1 MLSTLNSLFI
11 AAVLAGTPLLLG
23 ALGEILTEKSGNLNL
38 GVEGM
43 MFMGAITG
51 LAGSYYYEQAVLAS
65 GGNPNGVI
73 SAGIALICSFLAG
86 TLGALIYAFL
96 TITLRAN
103 QNVTGLTLTIFGT
116 GFGNFFGEYIGQKA
130 GGYVAV
136 GDATKAAFTNLHIPV
151 LSEIPVLGKL
161 LFQYN
166 WLVYFAIILAIV
178 MTWFFNKTRVG
189 LNLRAVGESPATA
202 DAAGILLFQYNWL
215 VYFAIILAIV
225 MTWFFNKTRVGL
237 NLRAVGESPATAD
250 AAGID
255 ITKYKYFATVIGGG
269 ICGIGGMYMS
279 MVTTK
284 GVWVHGCVSGYGWL
298 AVALVIFATWSPARG
313 MLVALVFGGLTIMR
327 MYVNI
332 PGLPAQIY
340 DMLPYVADNYAYVCQ
355 YSGTS
360 GTDLRYVAIC
370 GNDSGADYYQYA

>member
-1 MLSTLNSLFI
+1 MFNTLNSLFI

-23 ALGEILTEKSGNLNL
+23 ALGEILTEKAGNLNL

-51 LAGSYYYEQAVLAS
+51 LAGSYYYEQAVLKAGGNVS
-65 GGNPNGVI
+65 GGI
-73 SAGIALICSFLAG
+73 SALIALLCSFLAG
-86 TLGALIYAFL
+86 SFGALIYSFL

-136 GDATKAAFTNLHIPV
+136 SDVTKSAFSKLHIPV
-151 LSEIPVLGKL
+151 FSDIPVLGKL

-166 WLVYFAIILAIV
+166 WLVYLAIV
-178 MTWFFNKTRVG
+178 LALVMAWFFNK
-189 LNLRAVGESPATA
+189 S
-202 DAAGILLFQYNWL
+202 
-215 VYFAIILAIV
+215 
-225 MTWFFNKTRVGL
+225 RVGL

-255 ITKYKYFATVIGGG
+255 TTKYKYFATVIGGG

-279 MVTTK
+279 MVTTS

-298 AVALVIFATWSPARG
+298 AVALVIFATWSPLRG

-332 PGLPAQIY
+332 PGLPVQIY
-340 DMLPYVADNYAYVCQ
+340 DMLPYVATILVLVITSMRESKEHAQPKSCGTNYF
-355 YSGTS
+355 
-360 GTDLRYVAIC
+360 REER
-370 GNDSGADYYQYA
+370 

>member
-1 MLSTLNSLFI
+1 MLNTLNGLFI

-51 LAGSYYYEQAVLAS
+51 LAGSYYYEQAIIAS
-65 GGNPNGVI
+65 GGNPNGFV
-73 SAGIALICSFLAG
+73 SSMFALITSFLAG
-86 TLGALIYAFL
+86 SIGALIYGFL

-116 GFGNFFGEYIGQKA
+116 GFGNFLGEYIGQKA

-136 GDATKAAFTNLHIPV
+136 TEVTKKAFSGLDIPV
-151 LSEIPVLGKL
+151 LSDIPVIGPL

-166 WLVYFAIILAIV
+166 WLVYFAIIVAVV
-178 MTWFFNKTRVG
+178 MTWFFNRTRVG
-189 LNLRAVGESPATA
+189 LNLRAVGENPATA
-202 DAAGILLFQYNWL
+202 DAAGIN
-215 VYFAIILAIV
+215 
-225 MTWFFNKTRVGL
+225 
-237 NLRAVGESPATAD
+237 
-250 AAGID
+250 
-255 ITKYKYFATVIGGG
+255 ITLYKYLATVIGGG

-279 MVTTK
+279 MVTTS
-284 GVWVHGCVSGYGWL
+284 GVWVHNCVSGYGWL
-298 AVALVIFATWSPARG
+298 AVALVIFATWSPARA

-327 MYVNI
+327 MYVSI

-340 DMLPYVADNYAYVCQ
+340 DMFPYIATILVLVITSMRESKEHAQPKSCGLNYF
-355 YSGTS
+355 
-360 GTDLRYVAIC
+360 REER
-370 GNDSGADYYQYA
+370 

>member
-1 MLSTLNSLFI
+1 MLNTLSGLFT

-51 LAGSYYYEQAVLAS
+51 LAGSYYYEQGVISS
-65 GGNPNGVI
+65 GGTPNGVV
-73 SAGIALICSFLAG
+73 SALIALAVSFIAG
-86 TLGALIYAFL
+86 AFGALIYSFL

-116 GFGNFFGEYIGQKA
+116 GFGNFFGEYIGQNA

-136 GDATKAAFTNLHIPV
+136 SSVTKNAFSRLNIPV
-151 LSEIPVLGKL
+151 LSDIPVLGPL

-166 WLVYFAIILAIV
+166 WLVYFAIVLAVI
-178 MTWFFNKTRVG
+178 MAWFFNCSRVG
-189 LNLRAVGESPATA
+189 LNLRAVGEDPATA
-202 DAAGILLFQYNWL
+202 DAAGIN
-215 VYFAIILAIV
+215 I
-225 MTWFFNKTRVGL
+225 
-237 NLRAVGESPATAD
+237 TA
-250 AAGID
+250 
-255 ITKYKYFATVIGGG
+255 YKYAATVIGGG

-279 MVTTK
+279 MVTTS
-284 GVWVHGCVSGYGWL
+284 GVWVHDCVSGYGWL
-298 AVALVIFATWSPARG
+298 AVALVIFATWRPAKG
-313 MLVALVFGGLTIMR
+313 ILVAIVFGGLTVMR

-340 DMLPYVADNYAYVCQ
+340 DMLPYVATIVVLVVTSMRESREHAQPKSCGLNYF
-355 YSGTS
+355 
-360 GTDLRYVAIC
+360 REER
-370 GNDSGADYYQYA
+370 

>member
-1 MLSTLNSLFI
+1 MLSTLHNLFI

-23 ALGEILTEKSGNLNL
+23 ALGEILTQKSGNTNL

-51 LAGSYYYEQAVLAS
+51 LVGSFYYEQAA
-65 GGNPNGVI
+65 GEPNGVV
-73 SAGIALICSFLAG
+73 SALIALVVSFIAG
-86 TLGALIYAFL
+86 VLGALIYSFL

-136 GDATKAAFTNLHIPV
+136 SGTTKSAFSSVNIPILSDIPV
-151 LSEIPVLGKL
+151 IGPL

-166 WLVYFAIILAIV
+166 WMVYFAVFLALA
-178 MTWFFNKTRVG
+178 MAWFFKRTRLG
-189 LNLRAVGESPATA
+189 LNLRAVGE
-202 DAAGILLFQYNWL
+202 D
-215 VYFAIILAIV
+215 
-225 MTWFFNKTRVGL
+225 
-237 NLRAVGESPATAD
+237 PATAD

-255 ITKYKYFATVIGGG
+255 VRKYKYTATLIGGG
-269 ICGIGGMYMS
+269 ICGVGGMYMS
-279 MVTTK
+279 MVTTS
-284 GVWVHGCVSGYGWL
+284 GVWVHNCVSGYGWL
-298 AVALVIFATWSPARG
+298 AVALVIFATWSPSRG

-327 MYVNI
+327 MYISI

-340 DMLPYVADNYAYVCQ
+340 DMLPYVATILVLVVTSMRQSKEHAQPKSCGTNYF
-355 YSGTS
+355 
-360 GTDLRYVAIC
+360 REER
-370 GNDSGADYYQYA
+370 

>member
-1 MLSTLNSLFI
+1 MLNTLNGIFI

-51 LAGSYYYEQAVLAS
+51 LAGSYYYEQAVIGS
-65 GGNPNGVI
+65 GGNPNGAV
-73 SAGIALICSFLAG
+73 SSVIALLTSFAAG
-86 TLGALIYAFL
+86 SLGALIYSFL

-103 QNVTGLTLTIFGT
+103 QNVTGLKLTIFGT

-136 GDATKAAFTNLHIPV
+136 SEVTKKAFSGIDIPV
-151 LSEIPVLGKL
+151 LSDIPVLGPL
-161 LFQYN
+161 LFRYN
-166 WLVYFAIILAIV
+166 WVVYFAIAAALF
-178 MTWFFNKTRVG
+178 MTWFFNRTRVG
-189 LNLRAVGESPATA
+189 LNLRAVGEDPATA
-202 DAAGILLFQYNWL
+202 DAAGINTT
-215 VYFAIILAIV
+215 V
-225 MTWFFNKTRVGL
+225 
-237 NLRAVGESPATAD
+237 
-250 AAGID
+250 
-255 ITKYKYFATVIGGG
+255 YKYMATVIGGG

-279 MVTTK
+279 MVTTS
-284 GVWVHGCVSGYGWL
+284 GVWVHNCVSGYGWL

-327 MYVNI
+327 MYINI

-340 DMLPYVADNYAYVCQ
+340 DMFPYIATILVLVITSMRRSKEHAQPKSCGLNYF
-355 YSGTS
+355 
-360 GTDLRYVAIC
+360 REER
-370 GNDSGADYYQYA
+370 

>member
-1 MLSTLNSLFI
+1 MLSTLSSLFI

-51 LAGSYYYEQAVLAS
+51 LAGSYYYEQGVLKS
-65 GGNPNGVI
+65 GGNPNGAV
-73 SAGIALICSFLAG
+73 SAVIALLVAFLAG
-86 TLGALIYAFL
+86 AFGALIYSFL
-96 TITLRAN
+96 TISLRAN

-136 GDATKAAFTNLHIPV
+136 SGTTKAAFSKLHIPF
-151 LSEIPVLGKL
+151 LSDIPVIGKL
-161 LFQYN
+161 FFEYN
-166 WLVYFAIILAIV
+166 WLVYFSIILAII
-178 MTWFFNKTRVG
+178 MTWFFNKSRVG

-202 DAAGILLFQYNWL
+202 DAAGIN
-215 VYFAIILAIV
+215 
-225 MTWFFNKTRVGL
+225 
-237 NLRAVGESPATAD
+237 
-250 AAGID
+250 
-255 ITKYKYFATVIGGG
+255 ITKYKYLATVIGGG

-279 MVTTK
+279 MVTTS

-313 MLVALVFGGLTIMR
+313 MLVALIFGGLTIMR

-340 DMLPYVADNYAYVCQ
+340 DMLPYVATIIVLVVTSMRESKEHAQPRSCGTNYF
-355 YSGTS
+355 
-360 GTDLRYVAIC
+360 REER
-370 GNDSGADYYQYA
+370 

>member
-1 MLSTLNSLFI
+1 MLNTLNSLFI

-23 ALGEILTEKSGNLNL
+23 ALGEILTEKAGNLNL

-51 LAGSYYYEQAVLAS
+51 LAGSYFYEQAVLKS
-65 GGNPNGVI
+65 GGTVNGVL
-73 SAGIALICSFLAG
+73 SALIAMLCSFIAG
-86 TLGALIYAFL
+86 AAGALIYSFL

-116 GFGNFFGEYIGQKA
+116 GFANFFGEYIGQKA

-136 GDATKAAFTNLHIPV
+136 GDVTKKAFSSLHIPV
-151 LSEIPVLGKL
+151 LSDIPVLGKL

-166 WLVYFAIILAIV
+166 WLVYLAIAIAIV
-178 MTWFFNKTRVG
+178 MTWFFGSSRVG
-189 LNLRAVGESPATA
+189 LNLRAVGE
-202 DAAGILLFQYNWL
+202 D
-215 VYFAIILAIV
+215 
-225 MTWFFNKTRVGL
+225 
-237 NLRAVGESPATAD
+237 PATAD

-255 ITKYKYFATVIGGG
+255 TTKYKYIATIVGGG

-284 GVWVHGCVSGYGWL
+284 GVWVHGCVGGYGWL

-327 MYVNI
+327 MYINI

-340 DMLPYVADNYAYVCQ
+340 DMIPYVATILVLVITSMRESKEHAQPKSCGLNYF
-355 YSGTS
+355 
-360 GTDLRYVAIC
+360 REER
-370 GNDSGADYYQYA
+370 

>member
-51 LAGSYYYEQAVLAS
+51 LAGSYYYEQAVTKGGGTPS
-65 GGNPNGVI
+65 GAV
-73 SAGIALICSFLAG
+73 SALIALLVSFIAG
-86 TLGALIYAFL
+86 SFGALIYSFL
-96 TITLRAN
+96 TISLRAN

-116 GFGNFFGEYIGQKA
+116 GFGNFFGEYIGLKA
-130 GGYVAV
+130 GGYVTV
-136 GDATKAAFTNLHIPV
+136 SGITKDAFSRLHIPV
-151 LSEIPVLGKL
+151 LSDIPIIGKL

-166 WLVYFAIILAIV
+166 WLVYFAIILAVV
-178 MTWFFNKTRVG
+178 MTWFFNKSRVG
-189 LNLRAVGESPATA
+189 LNLRAIGEDPATA
-202 DAAGILLFQYNWL
+202 DAAGIN
-215 VYFAIILAIV
+215 
-225 MTWFFNKTRVGL
+225 
-237 NLRAVGESPATAD
+237 
-250 AAGID
+250 
-255 ITKYKYFATVIGGG
+255 ITKYKYIATVVGGG

-313 MLVALVFGGLTIMR
+313 ILVALVFGGLTIMR
-327 MYVNI
+327 MYVKI

-340 DMLPYVADNYAYVCQ
+340 DMAPYVATIIVLVVTSMRQSKEHAQPKSCGLNYF
-355 YSGTS
+355 
-360 GTDLRYVAIC
+360 REER
-370 GNDSGADYYQYA
+370 

>member
-1 MLSTLNSLFI
+1 MLNTLNSLFI

-23 ALGEILTEKSGNLNL
+23 ALGEILTEKAGNLNL

-51 LAGSYYYEQAVLAS
+51 LAGSYYYEQAVLAK
-65 GGNPNGVI
+65 GGEPNGVL
-73 SAGIALICSFLAG
+73 SALIALVCSFAAG
-86 TLGALIYAFL
+86 TLGALIYSFL
-96 TITLRAN
+96 TITLHAN

-116 GFGNFFGEYIGQKA
+116 GFANFFGEFIGQKA

-136 GDATKAAFTNLHIPV
+136 TAATKAAFTKLQIPL
-151 LSEIPVLGKL
+151 LSDIPVLGKL

-166 WLVYFAIILAIV
+166 WMVYFAIALAIV
-178 MTWFFNKTRVG
+178 MAWFFNR
-189 LNLRAVGESPATA
+189 S
-202 DAAGILLFQYNWL
+202 
-215 VYFAIILAIV
+215 
-225 MTWFFNKTRVGL
+225 RVGL

-255 ITKYKYFATVIGGG
+255 ITKYKYAATIIGGG

-279 MVTTK
+279 MVTTS

-313 MLVALVFGGLTIMR
+313 VLVALAFGCLTIMR

-340 DMLPYVADNYAYVCQ
+340 DMLPYVATILVLVITSMRESKEHAQPKSCGENYF
-355 YSGTS
+355 
-360 GTDLRYVAIC
+360 REER
-370 GNDSGADYYQYA
+370 